1 MYKALICNKWEMD
14 AYAALPHGGHSAFTK
29 KYPTMEQW
37 KQLSEFEAV
46 LDPLQHCSISLQ
58 TDDPATN
65 LASMLEIYLCHCN
78 IERMRNGCLHIL
90 SMDAS
95 TYYPG
100 DLWDASA
107 QMDDLNKKRQKIEFS
122 NLLPPSQHLIHRL
135 VKEFK
140 SYVLTEN
147 DTKSELTI
155 CANPLLVITA
165 PRAFKYMGYFE
176 DKDIKDMCHRFVS
189 DMVNKLAGKPHE
201 LGAAFA
207 RQTELAN
214 TTDPTENNND
224 PTKNNNNDE
233 DDYGNDIFCAM
244 AIQEAKK
251 QLQLGNITGDFHTT
265 ASDSTARKE
274 LWKKC
279 QDTFDDYVR
288 YCENMVDIDWA
299 STIQQFPLE
308 LFVKESSSW
317 KQSEVES
324 FCKICME
331 WNYIAVGKYF
341 NVMGWWRVFA
351 DKYIYVYPSTLMWLS

>member
-14 AYAALPHGGHSAFTK
+14 AYAVLPHGGDSAFTK

-65 LASMLEIYLCHCN
+65 SASMLEIYLCHRN
-78 IERMRNGCLHIL
+78 IERVRNGCLHVL

-95 TYYPG
+95 TYYRG

-107 QMDDLNKKRQKIEFS
+107 QMDDLNKKRRKIEFS
-122 NLLPPSQHLIHRL
+122 NLLPPTQHLIHWL

-147 DTKSELTI
+147 DTKLELTI
-155 CANPLLVITA
+155 CANPLLVIMA
-165 PRAFKYMGYFE
+165 PRVFKYMGYFE
-176 DKDIKDMCHRFVS
+176 DKDIKDMHHHFVS
-189 DMVNKLAGKPHE
+189 DMVNKFAGKPHE

-207 RQTELAN
+207 RQAELAN

-224 PTKNNNNDE
+224 PTENNNNDE
-233 DDYGNDIFCAM
+233 DNYGDDIFHVM

-251 QLQLGNITGDFHTT
+251 QQQLGNITGDFHTA
-265 ASDSTARKE
+265 ASDSAARKE
-274 LWKKC
+274 LRKKC
-279 QDTFDDYVR
+279 KDTFDDYVQ
-288 YCENMVDIDWA
+288 YCKNMVDIDWA
-299 STIQQFPLE
+299 STIQQFPSE

-331 WNYIAVGKYF
+331 WNYIDIGKYF
-341 NVMGWWRVFA
+341 NVMGWWWAFA
-351 DKYIYVYPSTLMWLS
+351 DKYIYV

>member
-14 AYAALPHGGHSAFTK
+14 AYAALPHGGDSAFTK

-37 KQLSEFEAV
+37 QLLSEFEAV

-58 TDDPATN
+58 TDDPAIN
-65 LASMLEIYLCHCN
+65 SASMLEIYLCHRN
-78 IERMRNGCLHIL
+78 IERMRNGCLHVL

-95 TYYPG
+95 TYSWG

-107 QMDDLNKKRQKIEFS
+107 QMDDLNKKRQKIEFP
-122 NLLPPSQHLIHRL
+122 NLLPPTRHLIHHL

-155 CANPLLVITA
+155 CANPLLVIMA
-165 PRAFKYMGYFE
+165 PRAFKYMGYFNN
-176 DKDIKDMCHRFVS
+176 KDIEAMHNHFVS
-189 DMVNKLAGKPHE
+189 DMVNKFAGKPHE

-207 RQTELAN
+207 RQAELAN

-224 PTKNNNNDE
+224 PTENNNNNE
-233 DDYGNDIFCAM
+233 DNYGDDIFRAM
-244 AIQEAKK
+244 AIQETKK
-251 QLQLGNITGDFHTT
+251 QQQLGNITGDFHTAAT
-265 ASDSTARKE
+265 DSTARKE
-274 LWKKC
+274 LQKKC
-279 QDTFDDYVR
+279 KDTFDDYVH

-299 STIQQFPLE
+299 SSIQQFLSE

-317 KQSEVES
+317 KQSEVEN
-324 FCKICME
+324 FGKICTE
-331 WNYIAVGKYF
+331 RNYIAVGKYF
-341 NVMGWWRVFA
+341 NVMGWWQAFA
-351 DKYIYVYPSTLMWLS
+351 DKYIYVYPSAMTWLS